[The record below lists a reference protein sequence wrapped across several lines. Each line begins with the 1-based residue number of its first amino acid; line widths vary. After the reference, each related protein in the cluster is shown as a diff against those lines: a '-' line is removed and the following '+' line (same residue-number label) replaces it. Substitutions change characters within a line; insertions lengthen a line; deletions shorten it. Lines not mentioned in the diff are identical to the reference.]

1 MHAFFVVLQIIFA
14 LGLIGIVMT
23 QASKQEGLGGAIT
36 GKTESSFQGK
46 PGMEEKLDEITKWAA
61 VGFMVVSF
69 LVAYIF

>member
-1 MHAFFVVLQIIFA
+1 MHGFFVFLQIIFA

-61 VGFMVVSF
+61 IGFMVVSF

>member
-1 MHAFFVVLQIIFA
+1 MHTFFVILQVIFA

-36 GKTESSFQGK
+36 GKTESAFQGK